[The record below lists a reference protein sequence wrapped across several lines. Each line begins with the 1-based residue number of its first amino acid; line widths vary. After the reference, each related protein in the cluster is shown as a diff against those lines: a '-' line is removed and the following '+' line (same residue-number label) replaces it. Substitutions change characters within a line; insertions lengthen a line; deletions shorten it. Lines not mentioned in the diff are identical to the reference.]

1 MKKIGIIFRKELKD
15 TLRDR
20 RTLFFMIVFPIL
32 IIPLIIGGL
41 PKIMI
46 SMMEKKMTERI
57 TIAVIGERESPELM
71 EMFRL
76 ADSIDVIFNV
86 EKDSIER
93 SIREKEID
101 GAVIIPDGFREMVN
115 SMETGQ
121 ITMVY
126 ISSDDLDAAKKRM
139 ESVIKRFSETKTN
152 QRLERL
158 GIHSATLEPVRINHR
173 NIASEKEM
181 IGKLA
186 GGWLP
191 YMFILYCFMGAM
203 YPALDLGAGE
213 KERGTIET
221 LLTSPAGRMEI
232 LLGKFG
238 VISLSG
244 FLSAISGIIGLFVGL
259 QFMTELPLE
268 IITTMRSII
277 EVKTIALIL
286 SLIVP
291 VSIFFSAI
299 LLSISFYAKSFKEAQ
314 SLVTPIN
321 ILILFPALIGL
332 IPGVELNW
340 KTALIPIVNI
350 ALVTKEIIAE
360 TVSGVLLLE
369 VYGSMI
375 ILAVVGL
382 FFTRWWF
389 NREEVIFRG

>member
-1 MKKIGIIFRKELKD
+1 
-15 TLRDR
+15 
-20 RTLFFMIVFPIL
+20 
-32 IIPLIIGGL
+32 
-41 PKIMI
+41 
-46 SMMEKKMTERI
+46 MTERI
-57 TIAVIGERESPELM
+57 TIAIIGEENSPELM
-71 EMFRL
+71 DMFGM
-76 ADSIDVIFNV
+76 ADSINVTFNV
-86 EKDSIER
+86 EIDSIEQ
-93 SIREKEID
+93 SIRKKDID
-101 GAVIIPDGFREMVN
+101 GALIIPDRFSEMVN
-115 SMETGQ
+115 SMETAQ

-126 ISSDDLDAAKKRM
+126 ISSDDLEATKKRM
-139 ESVIKRFSETKTN
+139 ESVINKYRESKID
-152 QRLERL
+152 QRLDRL
-158 GIHSATLEPVRINHR
+158 KLHSKTLEPVKINHR

-221 LLTSPAGRMEI
+221 LLTSPARRMEI
-232 LLGKFG
+232 LLGKLG

-259 QFMTELPLE
+259 QFMTELPIE
-268 IITTMRSII
+268 IITTMKSII
-277 EVKTIALIL
+277 EIKTIALIL

-291 VSIFFSAI
+291 VSIFFSAV

-332 IPGVELNW
+332 IPGVELTW

-350 ALVTKEIIAE
+350 SLVTKEIIAE
-360 TVSGVLLLE
+360 TVSSALLLE

>member
-32 IIPLIIGGL
+32 IIPLIIGGI
-41 PKIMI
+41 PKIMV

-57 TIAVIGERESPELM
+57 TIAIIGEENSPELM
-71 EMFRL
+71 DMFGM
-76 ADSIDVIFNV
+76 ADSINVTFNV
-86 EKDSIER
+86 EIDSIEQ
-93 SIREKEID
+93 SIRKKDID
-101 GAVIIPDGFREMVN
+101 GALIIPDRFSEMVN
-115 SMETGQ
+115 SMETAQ

-126 ISSDDLDAAKKRM
+126 ISSDDLEATKKRM
-139 ESVIKRFSETKTN
+139 ESVINKYRESKID
-152 QRLERL
+152 QRLDRL
-158 GIHSATLEPVRINHR
+158 KLHSKTLEPVKINHR

-259 QFMTELPLE
+259 QFMTELPIE

-277 EVKTIALIL
+277 EIKTIALIL

-291 VSIFFSAI
+291 VSIFFSAV

-332 IPGVELNW
+332 IPGVDLTW

-350 ALVTKEIIAE
+350 SLVTKEIIAE
-360 TVSGVLLLE
+360 TVSSVLLFE

-375 ILAVVGL
+375 ILAVGGL

>member
-32 IIPLIIGGL
+32 IIPLMIGGI

-57 TIAVIGERESPELM
+57 TIAIIGEENSPELM
-71 EMFRL
+71 EMFGM

-86 EKDSIER
+86 ERDSIEQ
-93 SIREKEID
+93 SIREKDID
-101 GAVIIPDGFREMVN
+101 GAVIIPDGFSEMVN
-115 SMETGQ
+115 SMETAQ

-126 ISSDDLDAAKKRM
+126 ISSDDLEAAKKRM
-139 ESVIKRFSETKTN
+139 ESVINKYRESKIN

-158 GIHSATLEPVRINHR
+158 EIHSEILEPMKINHR
-173 NIASEKEM
+173 NIASKKEM

-244 FLSAISGIIGLFVGL
+244 FLSAISGIIGLLVGL
-259 QFMTELPLE
+259 QFMTELPIE
-268 IITTMRSII
+268 IITTMRTIF

-291 VSIFFSAI
+291 VSIFFSAV

-314 SLVTPIN
+314 SLVAPIN

-332 IPGVELNW
+332 IPGVELTW

-350 ALVTKEIIAE
+350 SLVTKEIIAE
-360 TVSGVLLLE
+360 TVSSVLLLE

-375 ILAVVGL
+375 ILAVIGL

>member
-126 ISSDDLDAAKKRM
+126 ISSDDLDASRKRM

-360 TVSGVLLLE
+360 TVSSVLLLE

-375 ILAVVGL
+375 ILAVIGL

>member
-32 IIPLIIGGL
+32 IIPLIIGGI
-41 PKIMI
+41 PKIMV

-57 TIAVIGERESPELM
+57 NIAILGEENNLKLV
-71 EMFRL
+71 EMFGM
-76 ADSIDVIFNV
+76 ADSIDVIFNI
-86 EKDSIER
+86 ERDSIEQ
-93 SIREKEID
+93 SIRNKDID
-101 GAVIIPDGFREMVN
+101 GAIIIPDGFSEMVN
-115 SMETGQ
+115 SMKTAQ
-121 ITMVY
+121 ITIVY
-126 ISSDDLDAAKKRM
+126 ISSDDLEAAKKRM
-139 ESVIKRFSETKTN
+139 ESVINKYRESKIS
-152 QRLERL
+152 QRLEML
-158 GIHSATLEPVRINHR
+158 EIQSEILEPVKINHR

-221 LLTSPAGRMEI
+221 LLISPAGRLEI
-232 LLGKFG
+232 LLGKFC

-244 FLSAISGIIGLFVGL
+244 FLSAISGIIGLLVGL
-259 QFMTELPLE
+259 QFMTELPME
-268 IITTMRSII
+268 IITTMKSII
-277 EVKTIALIL
+277 EIKTIALIL

-291 VSIFFSAI
+291 VSIFFSAV

-332 IPGVELNW
+332 IPGVELTW

-360 TVSGVLLLE
+360 TVSSVLLLE

>member
-20 RTLFFMIVFPIL
+20 RTLFFMILFPIL
-32 IIPLIIGGL
+32 IIPLIIGGI
-41 PKIMI
+41 PKIMV

-57 TIAVIGERESPELM
+57 NIAIIGEENNLELV
-71 EMFRL
+71 EMFGM
-76 ADSIDVIFNV
+76 ADSIDVIFNM
-86 EKDSIER
+86 ERDSIEQ
-93 SIREKEID
+93 SIRDKDID
-101 GAVIIPDGFREMVN
+101 GAVIIPDGFSEMVN
-115 SMETGQ
+115 SMKTAQ
-121 ITMVY
+121 ITIVY
-126 ISSDDLDAAKKRM
+126 ISSDDLEAAKKRM
-139 ESVIKRFSETKTN
+139 ESVINKYRESKIS
-152 QRLERL
+152 QRLEML
-158 GIHSATLEPVRINHR
+158 EIQSEILEPVKINHR

-181 IGKLA
+181 IGKIA

-221 LLTSPAGRMEI
+221 LLISPAGRLEI
-232 LLGKFG
+232 LLGKFC

-244 FLSAISGIIGLFVGL
+244 FLSAISGIIGLLVGL
-259 QFMTELPLE
+259 QFMTELPME
-268 IITTMRSII
+268 IITTMKSII
-277 EVKTIALIL
+277 DIKTIALIL

-291 VSIFFSAI
+291 VSIFFSAV

-332 IPGVELNW
+332 IPGVELTW

-360 TVSGVLLLE
+360 TVSSVLLLE

>member
-32 IIPLIIGGL
+32 IIPLIIGGI
-41 PKIMI
+41 PKIMV

-57 TIAVIGERESPELM
+57 TIAIIGEENSPELM
-71 EMFRL
+71 DMFGM
-76 ADSIDVIFNV
+76 ADSINVTFNV
-86 EKDSIER
+86 EIDSIEQ
-93 SIREKEID
+93 SIRKKDID
-101 GAVIIPDGFREMVN
+101 GALIIPDRFSEMVN
-115 SMETGQ
+115 SMETAQ

-126 ISSDDLDAAKKRM
+126 ISSDDLEAAKKRM
-139 ESVIKRFSETKTN
+139 ESVINKYRESKID
-152 QRLERL
+152 QRLDRL
-158 GIHSATLEPVRINHR
+158 KLHSKTLEPVKINHR

-232 LLGKFG
+232 LLGKLG

-259 QFMTELPLE
+259 QFMTELPIE
-268 IITTMRSII
+268 IITTMKSII
-277 EVKTIALIL
+277 EIKTIALIL

-291 VSIFFSAI
+291 VSIFFSAV

-332 IPGVELNW
+332 IPGVELTW

-350 ALVTKEIIAE
+350 SLVTKEIIAE
-360 TVSGVLLLE
+360 TVSSALLLE

>member
-32 IIPLIIGGL
+32 IIPLIIGGI
-41 PKIMI
+41 PTIMV

-57 TIAVIGERESPELM
+57 TIAIIGEENSPELM
-71 EMFRL
+71 DMFGM
-76 ADSIDVIFNV
+76 ADSINVIFNV
-86 EKDSIER
+86 EIDSIEQ
-93 SIREKEID
+93 SIRKKDID
-101 GAVIIPDGFREMVN
+101 GALIIPDRFSEMVN
-115 SMETGQ
+115 SMETAQ

-126 ISSDDLDAAKKRM
+126 ISSDDLEATKKRM
-139 ESVIKRFSETKTN
+139 ESVINKFRESKID
-152 QRLERL
+152 QRLDRL
-158 GIHSATLEPVRINHR
+158 RLHSETLEPVKINHR
-173 NIASEKEM
+173 NIASQKEM

-259 QFMTELPLE
+259 QFMTELPIE

-277 EVKTIALIL
+277 EIKTIALIL

-291 VSIFFSAI
+291 VSIFFSAV

-332 IPGVELNW
+332 IPGVELTW

-350 ALVTKEIIAE
+350 SLVTKEIIAE
-360 TVSGVLLLE
+360 TVSSLLLFE

>member
-32 IIPLIIGGL
+32 IIPLIIGGI
-41 PKIMI
+41 PKIMV

-57 TIAVIGERESPELM
+57 TIAIIGEENSPELM
-71 EMFRL
+71 DMFGM
-76 ADSIDVIFNV
+76 ADSINVTFNV
-86 EKDSIER
+86 EIDSIEQ
-93 SIREKEID
+93 SIRKKDID
-101 GAVIIPDGFREMVN
+101 GALIIPDRFSEMVN
-115 SMETGQ
+115 SMETAQ

-126 ISSDDLDAAKKRM
+126 ISSDDLEATKKRM
-139 ESVIKRFSETKTN
+139 ESVINKYRELKID
-152 QRLERL
+152 QRLDRL
-158 GIHSATLEPVRINHR
+158 KLHSKTLEPVKINHR

-259 QFMTELPLE
+259 QFMTELPIE

-277 EVKTIALIL
+277 EIKTIALIL

-291 VSIFFSAI
+291 VSIFFSAV

-332 IPGVELNW
+332 IPGVDLTW

-350 ALVTKEIIAE
+350 SLVTKEIIAE
-360 TVSGVLLLE
+360 TVSSVLLFE
-369 VYGSMI
+369 VYVSMI
-375 ILAVVGL
+375 ILAIVGL

>member
-32 IIPLIIGGL
+32 IIPLIIGGI
-41 PKIMI
+41 PKIMV

-57 TIAVIGERESPELM
+57 TIAIIGEENSPELM
-71 EMFRL
+71 DMFGM
-76 ADSIDVIFNV
+76 ADSINVTFNV
-86 EKDSIER
+86 EIDSIEQ
-93 SIREKEID
+93 SIRKKDID
-101 GAVIIPDGFREMVN
+101 GALIIPDRFSEMVN
-115 SMETGQ
+115 SMETAQ

-126 ISSDDLDAAKKRM
+126 ISSDDLEATKKRM
-139 ESVIKRFSETKTN
+139 ESVINKYRESKID
-152 QRLERL
+152 QRLDRL
-158 GIHSATLEPVRINHR
+158 KLHSKTLEPVKINHR

-232 LLGKFG
+232 LLGKLG

-259 QFMTELPLE
+259 QFMTELPIE
-268 IITTMRSII
+268 IITTMKSII
-277 EVKTIALIL
+277 EIKTIALIL

-291 VSIFFSAI
+291 VSIFFSAV

-332 IPGVELNW
+332 IPGVELTW

-350 ALVTKEIIAE
+350 SLVTKEIIAE
-360 TVSGVLLLE
+360 TVSSALLLE

-382 FFTRWWF
+382 FFTRWLF
-389 NREEVIFRG
+389 NWEEVIFRG

>member
-32 IIPLIIGGL
+32 IIPLIIGGI
-41 PKIMI
+41 PKIMV

-57 TIAVIGERESPELM
+57 TIAIIGEENSPELM
-71 EMFRL
+71 DMFGM
-76 ADSIDVIFNV
+76 ADSINVTFNV
-86 EKDSIER
+86 EIDSIEQ
-93 SIREKEID
+93 SIRKKDID
-101 GAVIIPDGFREMVN
+101 GALIIPDRFSEMVN
-115 SMETGQ
+115 SMETAQ

-126 ISSDDLDAAKKRM
+126 ISSDDLEATKKRM
-139 ESVIKRFSETKTN
+139 ESVINKYRELKID
-152 QRLERL
+152 QRLDRL
-158 GIHSATLEPVRINHR
+158 KLHSKTLEPVKINHR

-213 KERGTIET
+213 KERGTIES

-259 QFMTELPLE
+259 QFMTELPIE

-277 EVKTIALIL
+277 EIKTIALIL

-291 VSIFFSAI
+291 VSIFFSAV

-332 IPGVELNW
+332 IPGVELTW

-350 ALVTKEIIAE
+350 SLVTKEIIAE
-360 TVSGVLLLE
+360 TVSSVLLFE

-375 ILAVVGL
+375 ILAVGGL

>member
-32 IIPLIIGGL
+32 IIPLIIGGI
-41 PKIMI
+41 PKIMV

-57 TIAVIGERESPELM
+57 NIAIIGEENNLELV
-71 EMFRL
+71 EMFGM
-76 ADSIDVIFNV
+76 ADSIDVIFNM
-86 EKDSIER
+86 EIDSIEQ
-93 SIREKEID
+93 SIRNKDID
-101 GAVIIPDGFREMVN
+101 GAIIIPDGFSEMVN
-115 SMETGQ
+115 SMKTAQ
-121 ITMVY
+121 ITIVY
-126 ISSDDLDAAKKRM
+126 ISSDDLEAAKKRM
-139 ESVIKRFSETKTN
+139 ESVINKYRESKIS
-152 QRLERL
+152 QRLEML
-158 GIHSATLEPVRINHR
+158 EIHSETLEPVKINHR

-221 LLTSPAGRMEI
+221 LLISPAGRLEI
-232 LLGKFG
+232 LLGKFC

-244 FLSAISGIIGLFVGL
+244 FLSAISGIIGLLVGL
-259 QFMTELPLE
+259 QFMTELPME
-268 IITTMRSII
+268 IITTMKSII
-277 EVKTIALIL
+277 EIKTIALIL

-291 VSIFFSAI
+291 VSIFFSAV

-332 IPGVELNW
+332 IPGVELTW

-360 TVSGVLLLE
+360 TVSSVLLLE

>member
-32 IIPLIIGGL
+32 IIPLIIGGI
-41 PKIMI
+41 PKIMV

-57 TIAVIGERESPELM
+57 TIAIIGEENSPELM
-71 EMFRL
+71 DMFGM
-76 ADSIDVIFNV
+76 ADSINVTFNV
-86 EKDSIER
+86 EIDSIEQ
-93 SIREKEID
+93 SIRKKDID
-101 GAVIIPDGFREMVN
+101 GALIIPDRFSEMVN
-115 SMETGQ
+115 SMETAQ

-126 ISSDDLDAAKKRM
+126 ISSDDLEATKKRM
-139 ESVIKRFSETKTN
+139 ESVINKYRESKID
-152 QRLERL
+152 QRLDRL
-158 GIHSATLEPVRINHR
+158 KLHSKTLEPVKINHR

-232 LLGKFG
+232 LLGKLG

-259 QFMTELPLE
+259 QFMTELPIE
-268 IITTMRSII
+268 IITTMKSII
-277 EVKTIALIL
+277 EIKTIALIL

-291 VSIFFSAI
+291 VSIFFSAV

-332 IPGVELNW
+332 IPGVELTW

-350 ALVTKEIIAE
+350 SLVTKEIIAE
-360 TVSGVLLLE
+360 TVSSALLLE

>member
-32 IIPLIIGGL
+32 IIPLIIGGI
-41 PKIMI
+41 PKIMV

-57 TIAVIGERESPELM
+57 NIAIIGEENNLKLV
-71 EMFRL
+71 EMFGV
-76 ADSIDVIFNV
+76 ADSIDVIFNI
-86 EKDSIER
+86 ERDSIEQ
-93 SIREKEID
+93 SIRDKDID
-101 GAVIIPDGFREMVN
+101 GAIIIPDGFSEMVN
-115 SMETGQ
+115 SMKTAQ
-121 ITMVY
+121 ITIVY
-126 ISSDDLDAAKKRM
+126 ISSDDLEAAKKRM
-139 ESVIKRFSETKTN
+139 ESVINKYRESKIS
-152 QRLERL
+152 QRLEML
-158 GIHSATLEPVRINHR
+158 EIQSEILEPVKINHR

-221 LLTSPAGRMEI
+221 LLISPAGRLEI
-232 LLGKFG
+232 LLGKFC

-244 FLSAISGIIGLFVGL
+244 FLSAISGIIGLLVGL
-259 QFMTELPLE
+259 QFMTELPME
-268 IITTMRSII
+268 IITTMKSII
-277 EVKTIALIL
+277 EIKTIALIL

-291 VSIFFSAI
+291 VSIFFSAV

-332 IPGVELNW
+332 IPGVELTW

-360 TVSGVLLLE
+360 TVSSVLLLE

>member
-32 IIPLIIGGL
+32 IIPLIIGGI
-41 PKIMI
+41 PKIMV

-57 TIAVIGERESPELM
+57 NIAILGEENNLKLV
-71 EMFRL
+71 EMFGM
-76 ADSIDVIFNV
+76 ADSIDVIFNM
-86 EKDSIER
+86 EIDSIEQ
-93 SIREKEID
+93 SIRNKDID
-101 GAVIIPDGFREMVN
+101 GAIIIPDGFSEMVN
-115 SMETGQ
+115 SMKTAQ
-121 ITMVY
+121 ITIVY
-126 ISSDDLDAAKKRM
+126 ISSDDLEAAKKRM
-139 ESVIKRFSETKTN
+139 ESVINKYRESKIS
-152 QRLERL
+152 QRLEML
-158 GIHSATLEPVRINHR
+158 EIQSEILEPVKINHR

-221 LLTSPAGRMEI
+221 LLISPAGRLEI
-232 LLGKFG
+232 LLGKFC

-244 FLSAISGIIGLFVGL
+244 FLSAISGIIGLLVGL
-259 QFMTELPLE
+259 QFMTELPME
-268 IITTMRSII
+268 IITTMKSII
-277 EVKTIALIL
+277 EIKTIALIL

-291 VSIFFSAI
+291 VSIFFSAV

-332 IPGVELNW
+332 IPGVELTW

-360 TVSGVLLLE
+360 TVSSFLLLE

>member
-32 IIPLIIGGL
+32 IIPLIIGGI
-41 PKIMI
+41 PKIMV

-57 TIAVIGERESPELM
+57 NIAIIGEENNLKLV
-71 EMFRL
+71 EMFGM
-76 ADSIDVIFNV
+76 ADSIDVIFNM
-86 EKDSIER
+86 EIDSIEQ
-93 SIREKEID
+93 SIRNKDID
-101 GAVIIPDGFREMVN
+101 GAIIIPDGFSEMVN
-115 SMETGQ
+115 SMKTAQ
-121 ITMVY
+121 ITIVY
-126 ISSDDLDAAKKRM
+126 ISSDDLEAAKKRM
-139 ESVIKRFSETKTN
+139 ESVINKYRESKIS
-152 QRLERL
+152 QRLEML
-158 GIHSATLEPVRINHR
+158 EIQSEILEPVKINHR

-221 LLTSPAGRMEI
+221 LLISPAGRLEI
-232 LLGKFG
+232 LLGKFC

-244 FLSAISGIIGLFVGL
+244 FLSAISGIIGLLVGL
-259 QFMTELPLE
+259 QFMTELPME
-268 IITTMRSII
+268 IITTMKSII
-277 EVKTIALIL
+277 EIKTIALIL

-291 VSIFFSAI
+291 VSIFFSAV

-332 IPGVELNW
+332 IPGVELTW

-360 TVSGVLLLE
+360 TVSSVLLLE

>member
-57 TIAVIGERESPELM
+57 IIAVIGERESPELM

-126 ISSDDLDAAKKRM
+126 ISSDDLDASRKRM

>member
-32 IIPLIIGGL
+32 IIPLMIGGI
-41 PKIMI
+41 PKIMV

-57 TIAVIGERESPELM
+57 TIAIIGEENSPELM
-71 EMFRL
+71 DMFGM
-76 ADSIDVIFNV
+76 ADSINVIFNV
-86 EKDSIER
+86 EIDSIEQ
-93 SIREKEID
+93 SIRKKDID
-101 GAVIIPDGFREMVN
+101 GALIIPDRFSEMVN
-115 SMETGQ
+115 SMETAQ

-126 ISSDDLDAAKKRM
+126 ISSDDLEATKKRM
-139 ESVIKRFSETKTN
+139 ESVINKYRESKIN

-158 GIHSATLEPVRINHR
+158 EIHSETLEPVKINHR

-221 LLTSPAGRMEI
+221 LLTSPASRMEI

-244 FLSAISGIIGLFVGL
+244 FLSAISGIIGLLVGL
-259 QFMTELPLE
+259 QFMTELPIE
-268 IITTMRSII
+268 IITTMRSIF

-291 VSIFFSAI
+291 VSIFFSAV

-314 SLVTPIN
+314 SLVAPIN

-332 IPGVELNW
+332 IPGVELTW

-350 ALVTKEIIAE
+350 SLVTKEIIAE
-360 TVSGVLLLE
+360 TVSSVLLLE

-375 ILAVVGL
+375 ILAVIGL

>member
-32 IIPLIIGGL
+32 IIPLIIGGI
-41 PKIMI
+41 PKIMV

-57 TIAVIGERESPELM
+57 NIAIIGEENNLKLV
-71 EMFRL
+71 EMFGM
-76 ADSIDVIFNV
+76 ADSIDVIFNI
-86 EKDSIER
+86 ERDSIEQ
-93 SIREKEID
+93 SIRNKDID
-101 GAVIIPDGFREMVN
+101 GAIIIPDGFSEMVN
-115 SMETGQ
+115 SMKTAQ
-121 ITMVY
+121 ITIVY
-126 ISSDDLDAAKKRM
+126 ISSDDLEAAKKRM
-139 ESVIKRFSETKTN
+139 ESVINKYRESKIS
-152 QRLERL
+152 QRLEML
-158 GIHSATLEPVRINHR
+158 EIQSEILEPVKINHR

-221 LLTSPAGRMEI
+221 LLISPAGRFEI
-232 LLGKFG
+232 LLGKFC

-244 FLSAISGIIGLFVGL
+244 FLSAISGIIGLLVGL
-259 QFMTELPLE
+259 QFMTELPME
-268 IITTMRSII
+268 IITTMKSII
-277 EVKTIALIL
+277 EIKTIALIL

-291 VSIFFSAI
+291 VSIFFSAV

-332 IPGVELNW
+332 IPGVELTW

-360 TVSGVLLLE
+360 TVSSVLLLE

>member
-57 TIAVIGERESPELM
+57 IIAVIGERESPELM

-126 ISSDDLDAAKKRM
+126 ISSDDLDASRKRM

-244 FLSAISGIIGLFVGL
+244 FLSAISGIIGWETNSGNWVCRRSRTDSNF
-259 QFMTELPLE
+259 LE
-268 IITTMRSII
+268 
-277 EVKTIALIL
+277 
-286 SLIVP
+286 
-291 VSIFFSAI
+291 
-299 LLSISFYAKSFKEAQ
+299 
-314 SLVTPIN
+314 
-321 ILILFPALIGL
+321 
-332 IPGVELNW
+332 
-340 KTALIPIVNI
+340 
-350 ALVTKEIIAE
+350 
-360 TVSGVLLLE
+360 
-369 VYGSMI
+369 
-375 ILAVVGL
+375 
-382 FFTRWWF
+382 
-389 NREEVIFRG
+389 

>member
-1 MKKIGIIFRKELKD
+1 MKRIGIIFRKELKD

-126 ISSDDLDAAKKRM
+126 ISSDDLDASRKRM

-158 GIHSATLEPVRINHR
+158 GIHSATLEPVRTNHR

>member
-32 IIPLIIGGL
+32 IIPLIIGGI
-41 PKIMI
+41 PKIMV

-57 TIAVIGERESPELM
+57 TIAIIGEENSPELM
-71 EMFRL
+71 DMFGM
-76 ADSIDVIFNV
+76 ADSINVTFNV
-86 EKDSIER
+86 EIDSIEQ
-93 SIREKEID
+93 SIRKKDID
-101 GAVIIPDGFREMVN
+101 GALIIPDRFSEMVN
-115 SMETGQ
+115 SMETAQ

-126 ISSDDLDAAKKRM
+126 ISSDDLEATKKRM
-139 ESVIKRFSETKTN
+139 ESVINKYRESKID
-152 QRLERL
+152 QRLDRL
-158 GIHSATLEPVRINHR
+158 KLHSKTLEPVKINHR

-232 LLGKFG
+232 LLGKLG

-259 QFMTELPLE
+259 QFMTELPIE
-268 IITTMRSII
+268 IITTMKSII
-277 EVKTIALIL
+277 EIKTIALIL

-291 VSIFFSAI
+291 VSIFFSAV

-332 IPGVELNW
+332 IPGVELTW

-350 ALVTKEIIAE
+350 SLVTKEIIAE
-360 TVSGVLLLE
+360 TVSSALLLE

-389 NREEVIFRG
+389 NWEEVIFRG

>member
-32 IIPLIIGGL
+32 IIPLIIGGI
-41 PKIMI
+41 PKIMV

-57 TIAVIGERESPELM
+57 TIAIIGEENSPELM
-71 EMFRL
+71 DMFGM
-76 ADSIDVIFNV
+76 ADSINVTFNV
-86 EKDSIER
+86 EIDSIEQ
-93 SIREKEID
+93 SIRKKDID
-101 GAVIIPDGFREMVN
+101 GALIIPDRFSEMVN
-115 SMETGQ
+115 SMETAQ

-126 ISSDDLDAAKKRM
+126 ISSDDLEATKKRM
-139 ESVIKRFSETKTN
+139 ESVINKYRESKIN
-152 QRLERL
+152 QRLDRL
-158 GIHSATLEPVRINHR
+158 KLHSKTLEPVKINHR

-259 QFMTELPLE
+259 QFMTELPIE

-277 EVKTIALIL
+277 EIKTIALIL

-291 VSIFFSAI
+291 VSIFFSAV

-332 IPGVELNW
+332 IPGVDLTW

-350 ALVTKEIIAE
+350 SLVTKEIIAE
-360 TVSGVLLLE
+360 TVSSVLLFE

-375 ILAVVGL
+375 ILAVGGL

>member
-126 ISSDDLDAAKKRM
+126 ISSDDLDASRKRM

-191 YMFILYCFMGAM
+191 YMFILYCFMEAM

>member
-32 IIPLIIGGL
+32 IIPLIIGGI
-41 PKIMI
+41 PKIMV

-57 TIAVIGERESPELM
+57 TIAIIGEENSPELM
-71 EMFRL
+71 DMFGM
-76 ADSIDVIFNV
+76 ADSINVTFNV
-86 EKDSIER
+86 EIDSIEQ
-93 SIREKEID
+93 SIRKKDID
-101 GAVIIPDGFREMVN
+101 GALIIPDRFSEMVN
-115 SMETGQ
+115 SMETAQ

-126 ISSDDLDAAKKRM
+126 ISSDDLEATKKRM
-139 ESVIKRFSETKTN
+139 ESVINKYRESKID
-152 QRLERL
+152 QRLDRL
-158 GIHSATLEPVRINHR
+158 KLHSKTLEPVKINHR

-259 QFMTELPLE
+259 QFMTELPIE

-277 EVKTIALIL
+277 EIKTIALIL

-291 VSIFFSAI
+291 VSIFFSAV

-332 IPGVELNW
+332 IPGVDLTW

-350 ALVTKEIIAE
+350 SLVTKEIIAE
-360 TVSGVLLLE
+360 TVSSVLLFE

>member
-1 MKKIGIIFRKELKD
+1 M
-15 TLRDR
+15 
-20 RTLFFMIVFPIL
+20 
-32 IIPLIIGGL
+32 
-41 PKIMI
+41 
-46 SMMEKKMTERI
+46 
-57 TIAVIGERESPELM
+57 
-71 EMFRL
+71 
-76 ADSIDVIFNV
+76 ADSIDVIFNI
-86 EKDSIER
+86 ERDSIEQ
-93 SIREKEID
+93 SIRDKDID
-101 GAVIIPDGFREMVN
+101 GAIIIPDGFSEMVN
-115 SMETGQ
+115 SMKTAQ
-121 ITMVY
+121 ITIVY
-126 ISSDDLDAAKKRM
+126 ISSDDLEAAKKRM
-139 ESVIKRFSETKTN
+139 ESVINKYRESKIS
-152 QRLERL
+152 QRLEML
-158 GIHSATLEPVRINHR
+158 EIQSEILEPVKINHR

-181 IGKLA
+181 IGKIA

-221 LLTSPAGRMEI
+221 LLISPAGRLEI
-232 LLGKFG
+232 LLGKFC

-244 FLSAISGIIGLFVGL
+244 FLSAISGIIGLLVGL
-259 QFMTELPLE
+259 QFMTELPME
-268 IITTMRSII
+268 IITTMKSII
-277 EVKTIALIL
+277 EIKTIALIL

-291 VSIFFSAI
+291 VSIFFSAV

-332 IPGVELNW
+332 IPGVELTW

-360 TVSGVLLLE
+360 TVSSVLLLE

>member
-32 IIPLIIGGL
+32 IIPLIIGGI
-41 PKIMI
+41 PKIMV

-57 TIAVIGERESPELM
+57 TIAIIGEENSPELM
-71 EMFRL
+71 DMFGM
-76 ADSIDVIFNV
+76 ADSINVIFNV
-86 EKDSIER
+86 EIDSIEQ
-93 SIREKEID
+93 SIRKKDID
-101 GAVIIPDGFREMVN
+101 GALIIPDRFSEMVN
-115 SMETGQ
+115 SMETAQ

-126 ISSDDLDAAKKRM
+126 ISSDDLEATKKRM
-139 ESVIKRFSETKTN
+139 ESVINKFRESKID
-152 QRLERL
+152 QRLDRL
-158 GIHSATLEPVRINHR
+158 RLHSETLEPVKINHR
-173 NIASEKEM
+173 NIASQKEM

-259 QFMTELPLE
+259 QFMTELPIE

-277 EVKTIALIL
+277 EIKTIALIL

-291 VSIFFSAI
+291 VSIFFSAV

-332 IPGVELNW
+332 IPGVDLTW

-350 ALVTKEIIAE
+350 SLVTKEIIAE
-360 TVSGVLLLE
+360 TVSSVLLFE

>member
-57 TIAVIGERESPELM
+57 TIAVIGERESPELI

-126 ISSDDLDAAKKRM
+126 ISSDDLDASRKRM

>member
-32 IIPLIIGGL
+32 IIPLIIGGI
-41 PKIMI
+41 PKIMV

-57 TIAVIGERESPELM
+57 TIAIIGEENSPELM
-71 EMFRL
+71 DMFGM
-76 ADSIDVIFNV
+76 ADSINVTFNV
-86 EKDSIER
+86 EIDSIEQ
-93 SIREKEID
+93 SIRKKDID
-101 GAVIIPDGFREMVN
+101 GALIIPDRFSEMVN
-115 SMETGQ
+115 SMETAQ

-126 ISSDDLDAAKKRM
+126 ISSDDLEATKKRM
-139 ESVIKRFSETKTN
+139 ESVINKYRESKIN

-158 GIHSATLEPVRINHR
+158 EIHSETLEPVKINHR
-173 NIASEKEM
+173 NIASQKEM

-259 QFMTELPLE
+259 QFMTELPIE
-268 IITTMRSII
+268 IITTMKSII
-277 EVKTIALIL
+277 EIKTIALIL

-291 VSIFFSAI
+291 VSIFFSAV

-332 IPGVELNW
+332 IPGVELTW

-350 ALVTKEIIAE
+350 SLVTKEIIAE
-360 TVSGVLLLE
+360 TVSSLLLFE

>member
-20 RTLFFMIVFPIL
+20 RTLFFMILFPIL
-32 IIPLIIGGL
+32 IIPLIIGGI
-41 PKIMI
+41 PKIMV

-57 TIAVIGERESPELM
+57 DIAIIGEENNLELV
-71 EMFRL
+71 EMFGM
-76 ADSIDVIFNV
+76 ADSIDVIFNM
-86 EKDSIER
+86 ERDSIEQ
-93 SIREKEID
+93 SIRNKDID
-101 GAVIIPDGFREMVN
+101 GAVIIPDGFSEMVN
-115 SMETGQ
+115 SMKTAQ
-121 ITMVY
+121 ITIVY
-126 ISSDDLDAAKKRM
+126 ISSDDLEAAKKRM
-139 ESVIKRFSETKTN
+139 ESVINKYRESKIS
-152 QRLERL
+152 QRLEML
-158 GIHSATLEPVRINHR
+158 EIQSEILEPVKINHR

-181 IGKLA
+181 IGKIA

-221 LLTSPAGRMEI
+221 LLISPAGRLEI
-232 LLGKFG
+232 LLGKFC

-244 FLSAISGIIGLFVGL
+244 FLSAISGIIGLLVGL
-259 QFMTELPLE
+259 QFMTELPME
-268 IITTMRSII
+268 IITTMKSII
-277 EVKTIALIL
+277 EIKTIALIL

-291 VSIFFSAI
+291 VSIFFSAV

-332 IPGVELNW
+332 IPGVELTW

-360 TVSGVLLLE
+360 TVSSVLLLE

-375 ILAVVGL
+375 ILAIVGL

>member
-126 ISSDDLDAAKKRM
+126 ISSDDLDASRKRM

-158 GIHSATLEPVRINHR
+158 GIHSATLEPVRTNHR

-299 LLSISFYAKSFKEAQ
+299 LLSISFSSSSF
-314 SLVTPIN
+314 S
-321 ILILFPALIGL
+321 
-332 IPGVELNW
+332 
-340 KTALIPIVNI
+340 
-350 ALVTKEIIAE
+350 
-360 TVSGVLLLE
+360 
-369 VYGSMI
+369 
-375 ILAVVGL
+375 
-382 FFTRWWF
+382 
-389 NREEVIFRG
+389 

>member
-32 IIPLIIGGL
+32 IIPLMIGGI
-41 PKIMI
+41 PKIMV

-57 TIAVIGERESPELM
+57 TIAIIGEENSPELM
-71 EMFRL
+71 DMFGM
-76 ADSIDVIFNV
+76 ADSINVTFNV
-86 EKDSIER
+86 EIDSIEQ
-93 SIREKEID
+93 SIRKKDID
-101 GAVIIPDGFREMVN
+101 GALIIPDRFSEMVN
-115 SMETGQ
+115 SMETAQ

-126 ISSDDLDAAKKRM
+126 ISSDDLEATKKRM
-139 ESVIKRFSETKTN
+139 ESVINKYRELKID
-152 QRLERL
+152 QRLDRL
-158 GIHSATLEPVRINHR
+158 KLHSKTLEPVKINHR

-259 QFMTELPLE
+259 QFMTELPIE
-268 IITTMRSII
+268 IITTMKSII
-277 EVKTIALIL
+277 EIKTIALIL

-291 VSIFFSAI
+291 VSIFFSAV

-332 IPGVELNW
+332 IPGVDLTW

-350 ALVTKEIIAE
+350 SLVTKEIIAE
-360 TVSGVLLLE
+360 TVSSVLLFE

-375 ILAVVGL
+375 ILAVGGL